1 VSSAAQT
8 LQGRQVVPKVAA
20 GARRPALLP
29 EQYRPAAPV
38 RLELAL
44 ERHRLAQLEQ
54 LARRPERLL
63 LPVPGRQLL
72 RLRQPA
78 KTWLSNVAVASAGRW
93 RHALPAV
100 LHQLRHGLS

>member
-8 LQGRQVVPKVAA
+8 LPGHLVVPKVVA
-20 GARRPALLP
+20 GARRQALLAG
-29 EQYRPAAPV
+29 RHTLVVPV
-38 RLELAL
+38 RLALAPG
-44 ERHRLAQLEQ
+44 RHRLAQLVQ
-54 LARRPERLL
+54 LARRPERLP
-63 LPVPGRQLL
+63 LPAPGRQLL

-78 KTWLSNVAVASAGRW
+78 KTWPSNVAVASAGRW